1 MQDALFMYY
10 LIASLLH
17 AGYFAD
23 IAKVIRRAV
32 MQLCATVIGL
42 RSWGGTQSSA
52 AGTRSQVNGLVP
64 AAYQEFEDWVE
75 RLTRMESY
83 VLSMR

>member
-1 MQDALFMYY
+1 MQDALVMYY
-10 LIASLLH
+10 MIANLLH

-23 IAKVIRRAV
+23 IAKVIRRAAT
-32 MQLCATVIGL
+32 QLRAAATGS
-42 RSWGGTQSSA
+42 RSANGARSA
-52 AGTRSQVNGLVP
+52 VVGTRAPATGLMP
-64 AAYQEFEDWVE
+64 SACQEFEDWVE

>member
-1 MQDALFMYY
+1 MQDAVLIYY
-10 LIASLLH
+10 MIANLLH

-23 IAKVIRRAV
+23 IAKAIRGMAT
-32 MQLCATVIGL
+32 QLRTVVTGSPNV
-42 RSWGGTQSSA
+42 RGASPVA
-52 AGTRSQVNGLVP
+52 AGTRAQASGLVP
-64 AAYQEFEDWVE
+64 AAWQEFEDWVE

>member
-1 MQDALFMYY
+1 MQDALLMYY
-10 LIASLLH
+10 MIANLLH

-23 IAKVIRRAV
+23 IAKVIRWA
-32 MQLCATVIGL
+32 MKQLCAATGSRNTNGAQSAVARTRAQVIGF
-42 RSWGGTQSSA
+42 
-52 AGTRSQVNGLVP
+52 VP
-64 AAYQEFEDWVE
+64 AAYQEFEDWAE